1 MAAASNVSG
10 APEGM
15 LRRFAGFELDQQRA
29 ELRGPDGEAI
39 KLRPKTLGLLILLA
53 ANAGRVVSKQQL
65 MDAVWPNV
73 HVGEDSLFQCIRELR
88 SALGDDQRQLIKLVS
103 GRGYLFTAEV
113 SIDPATADTQ
123 MALPMAVP
131 PAEASVT
138 AEAAPSRRP
147 LGLRRPTAFAVAG
160 LCAIVA
166 LAVVTTMVGPRVL
179 LGRRPPTIAVMPIAV
194 ADRDNEVTAMAANV
208 TTRLADGLAKIENIR
223 VSAPQAFGAPQ
234 ADFVLSS
241 ELQKSERSWEVRARM
256 TRSAT
261 GEVVWTAPVSVA
273 LEDSDSS
280 LQQSRLAAGI
290 GHLLALRI
298 STLLST
304 DARPAAA
311 SRGSPPGSTNVAIE
325 QATASIMQT
334 TRERFATA
342 QTMLEKALADD
353 PDNVDLAV
361 SLAAL
366 QLRGIQMVWYNPA
379 DSAAA
384 QTSARSTLER
394 ALRLEPDS
402 VPVLEA
408 YCRFLNATNE
418 FAESLVAC
426 ARTLNFDPWDG
437 LALYHIG
444 LAQLQLGR
452 FEDALATFKQANGFD
467 TPQVSRW
474 TWRLG
479 AGWTYLMMGRNADAL
494 PWLQSSI
501 AITPASGRSYM
512 LLAAA
517 YDGLGQPAEA
527 KAAMEKGLAL
537 RPGSTLSNVVL
548 PRKNASAAF
557 LAAVEK
563 INRALVAAGLPE
575 N

>member
-1 MAAASNVSG
+1 MV
-10 APEGM
+10 
-15 LRRFAGFELDQQRA
+15 LRFAGFELDRHRA

-39 KLRPKTLGLLILLA
+39 KLRPKTLGILILLV
-53 ANAGRVVSKQQL
+53 ANPERVVSKQEL
-65 MDAVWPNV
+65 MDAVWPNI
-73 HVGEDSLFQCIRELR
+73 HVGDDSLFQCIRELR
-88 SALGDDQRQLIKLVS
+88 TALADDQRQLIKLVS

-113 SIDPATADTQ
+113 STDSTTPDPPSR
-123 MALPMAVP
+123 LPVAAS
-131 PAEASVT
+131 PAEAGVT
-138 AEAAPSRRP
+138 AEAAPPSRRF
-147 LGLRRPTAFAVAG
+147 GLRRPAAFAVAG
-160 LCAIVA
+160 VCVIVA
-166 LAVVTTMVGPRVL
+166 LAVVATMVGPSAL
-179 LGRRPPTIAVMPIAV
+179 FGRRAPTIAVMPIAA
-194 ADRDNEVTAMAANV
+194 ADSDSEVTAMAANV

-223 VSAPQAFGAPQ
+223 VLAPLTAPPASGAPQ
-234 ADFVLSS
+234 ADFVVSG

-273 LEDSDSS
+273 LEDSDPS
-280 LQQSRLAAGI
+280 LEQSRLAAGI
-290 GHLLALRI
+290 GHPLALRI
-298 STLLST
+298 GALPNAGT
-304 DARPAAA
+304 RPAAA
-311 SRGSPPGSTNVAIE
+311 SRSSPPGSSNVAIE

-334 TRERFATA
+334 THERFATA
-342 QTMLEKALADD
+342 QTMLEKALAND

-366 QLRGIQMVWYNPA
+366 QLRGVQMVWYSPEE
-379 DSAAA
+379 SAAA
-384 QTSARSTLER
+384 QVKARSILER
-394 ALRLEPDS
+394 ALRVEPDS
-402 VPVLEA
+402 IPVLEA

-418 FAESLVAC
+418 FVDSLVAC

-452 FEDALATFKQANGFD
+452 FEDALATFKQADSLG

-474 TWRLG
+474 TWKLG
-479 AGWTYLMMGRNADAL
+479 IGWAYLMMDRSADAL

-517 YDGLGQPAEA
+517 YEGLGQPAEA

-537 RPGSTLSNVVL
+537 RPGSNVSNVAI
-548 PRKNASAAF
+548 PRRNACAAF
-557 LAAVEK
+557 
-563 INRALVAAGLPE
+563 VAASERIERILVTMGLPE
-575 N
+575 H